1 MESPADLTLG
11 SAHTAS
17 SSYTNATNTVNGLKS
32 SLSFVG
38 DHLERIRRIE
48 EYLQALEDER
58 RKIEAFKRELPL
70 CMQLLEETIESSKEQ
85 LAENGVLPT
94 TQLPVGAAVVS
105 SPSRLR
111 GLEFMP
117 LKAQAWERQQQKDEG
132 DDDDQEGDGSECPG
146 GVDIE
151 KLTWMTEAQLWTQ
164 QLEPSSELHCESE
177 QEQCSVTSSRFE
189 LFSSKQP
196 PAGAFLPFV
205 GEQQVVTAAP
215 PPSGSTTGTTG
226 SGADLSLSSLDH
238 VSSPNGNGFGG
249 AESEVGSIDVTR
261 LRTPDQILDAQGC
274 NLGIRPQSNGVSE
287 AGSTRVFG
295 SQSQRKSRRCW
306 TAELHRR
313 FVGALQQL
321 GGSQVATPKQIR
333 ELMKVDGLTNDEVKS
348 HLQKYR
354 LHTRR
359 RSTSSQSVSLE
370 APQMVGMWVPVEYA
384 VAQAAAQPTS
394 GGPLQLSS
402 QLSGGA
408 QEVSIEDSGGG
419 DVKSDSTSWKSC
431 QLDDIEGKEIG
442 RSIQHTVKQD
452 NNGQQIKR

>member
-1 MESPADLTLG
+1 ME
-11 SAHTAS
+11 
-17 SSYTNATNTVNGLKS
+17 
-32 SLSFVG
+32 
-38 DHLERIRRIE
+38 
-48 EYLQALEDER
+48 EDMGR
-58 RKIEAFKRELPL
+58 HPNF
-70 CMQLLEETIESSKEQ
+70 
-85 LAENGVLPT
+85 
-94 TQLPVGAAVVS
+94 
-105 SPSRLR
+105 
-111 GLEFMP
+111 
-117 LKAQAWERQQQKDEG
+117 
-132 DDDDQEGDGSECPG
+132 DQ
-146 GVDIE
+146 
-151 KLTWMTEAQLWTQ
+151 
-164 QLEPSSELHCESE
+164 SE

-394 GGPLQLSS
+394 GVYDPSPPSYCQPSHPQDYFTCNMSTGSSGGQLKQHPTTFTPQKSALLSQSSPQGPLQLSS